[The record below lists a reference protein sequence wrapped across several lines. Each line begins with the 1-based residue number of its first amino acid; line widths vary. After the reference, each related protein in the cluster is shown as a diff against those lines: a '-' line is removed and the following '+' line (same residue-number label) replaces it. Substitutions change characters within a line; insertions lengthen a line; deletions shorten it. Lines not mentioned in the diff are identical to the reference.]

1 MNKKDLTSRCTG
13 IYFGEGPRWKE
24 NKLWFSD
31 MQGDKVYTL
40 DEDINLAK
48 EKNNKI
54 INQDLSLIQI

>member
-40 DEDINLAK
+40 DEDNNL
-48 EKNNKI
+48 ETI
-54 INQDLSLIQI
+54 